1 MNAGWV
7 AGSARSRALLRRRLG
22 RAGCRELAGL
32 ASLDAA
38 VTRLAATSYG
48 HDVRAGQSLAAA
60 EHAIGET
67 LLWHLRVLAG
77 WLPLGGAGMLR
88 VLAAGFEIANTD
100 EHLRRLAGRE
110 GTAYGVV
117 PPYRLG
123 TLATAWPR
131 LAATTSITEV
141 RAVLRASPW
150 GDPGDSSERAVRQ
163 GMRLAWAT
171 RVAATA
177 PSARTWAAA
186 AAVLLVA
193 RMLPAGPRPL
203 PAGLARTATTL
214 LGSRAMTARTLG
226 ELAVSTPPSLRW
238 VLADQSAGAA
248 GAGPDEAE
256 LWRAEGTWWRH
267 VEADGYALLHGAGP
281 GPDVPLGAVAV
292 LAADAW
298 RVRAALELA
307 VRGGGSVEVFDAVA

>member
-1 MNAGWV
+1 MTAGWV
-7 AGSARSRALLRRRLG
+7 AGSVRARALTRRRLG

-32 ASLDAA
+32 PSLDAA
-38 VTRLAATSYG
+38 VTRLASTSYG
-48 HDVRAGQSLAAA
+48 HDVRAGQSLAVA
-60 EHAIGET
+60 EHAVGET

-77 WLPLGGAGMLR
+77 WLPPGGAGMLR

-100 EHLRRLAGRE
+100 EHLRQLSGRE

-117 PPYRLG
+117 TPYRLG
-123 TLATAWPR
+123 TLSTAWPR
-131 LAATTSITEV
+131 LASTTSMSEV

-163 GMRLAWAT
+163 AMRLSWAG

-177 PSARTWAAA
+177 PTARTWASA

-193 RMLPAGPRPL
+193 RALPATSQRL
-203 PAGLARTATTL
+203 PADLARAATSL
-214 LGSRAMTARTLG
+214 LGRDAMAARTLD
-226 ELAVSTPPSLRW
+226 ELAGSLPRSLRW
-238 VLADQSAGAA
+238 VLADQAVG
-248 GAGPDEAE
+248 GAGGDPDE
-256 LWRAEGTWWRH
+256 LWRAEGHWWRR
-267 VEADGYALLHGAGP
+267 VEADGFALVRSAGL
-281 GPDVPLGAVAV
+281 GPDVQVGVAAV

-307 VRGGGSVEVFDAVA
+307 VRGGTSVAVFDAVA